1 MAARINFFLH
11 SIYQSSC
18 SRLFNHGFPQQHSL
32 ESRQSRLQA
41 HHLQQ
46 AVPTL
51 LTLCSLVPHASS
63 EAVPAA
69 PPLGTVSPA
78 LHYCSSCPGTNSFT
92 LMNSRGFMLIGTMS
106 MVQRLIFSSFT
117 PSRTYSNSFP
127 SVLVSLGGQKSGVAV
142 IFPFSS
148 TVDRK

>member
-106 MVQRLIFSSFT
+106 MVQRLIFLLSHHQGHTVIPFPLSWCLLEDRNQVWQSF
-117 PSRTYSNSFP
+117 FHF
-127 SVLVSLGGQKSGVAV
+127 LVQ
-142 IFPFSS
+142 
-148 TVDRK
+148 